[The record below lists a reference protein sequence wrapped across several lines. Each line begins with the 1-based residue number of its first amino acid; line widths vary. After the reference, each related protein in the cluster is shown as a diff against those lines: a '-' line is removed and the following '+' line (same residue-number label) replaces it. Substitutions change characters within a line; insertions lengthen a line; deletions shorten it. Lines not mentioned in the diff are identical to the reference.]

1 MNSQQLQFC
10 LEKLIDSSSFSFM
23 GVFPRDLIP
32 NLNADSRFPCCFL
45 VNSDPSTMLGTHW
58 LAFYFSDFSTCDL
71 IDSYASHPSN
81 YSIVIRSGLKI
92 STNQNILQS
101 LDSFVCGHYCVY
113 FLYQRSRG
121 LSYKQI
127 LSSFDLNDCD
137 WTIDMFLNFCIKHS
151 VTHPHTLEA
160 AHSVSLIVHVINLV
174 NHIETFQNICNSSK
188 LYCHNKQKKRAT

>member
-10 LEKLIDSSSFSFM
+10 LEKLIDSSSCYFM

-32 NLNADSRFPCCFL
+32 NLNADSRFPCCFV
-45 VNSDPSTMLGTHW
+45 VNSDPSTQLGTHW
-58 LAFYFSDFSTCDL
+58 LAFYFSDFSTCDF

-81 YSIVIRSGLKI
+81 YSIAIRSGLKI

-113 FLYQRSRG
+113 SLYQRSRG

-137 WTIDMFLNFCIKHS
+137 WNDRHVFKFLHKTFGHS
-151 VTHPHTLEA
+151 SSYIRSSSQCKSDCPCYQTCK
-160 AHSVSLIVHVINLV
+160 SYRNVSKYL
-174 NHIETFQNICNSSK
+174 
-188 LYCHNKQKKRAT
+188 